1 MSFESNQGA
10 AKKNQRGTSK
20 LRGGNVLSVISRGL
34 ESAPMQR
41 WGCVTGR
48 GKQLRGYARTKEE
61 ALNLFLNYGADS
73 DTFICIDTV
82 LPCVSSDQEATRP
95 GGRDGVA

>member
-1 MSFESNQGA
+1 MSFENNKGP
-10 AKKNQRGTSK
+10 AKKNQRGTSE
-20 LRGGNVLSVISRGL
+20 LRRGDVLSVIPRGL
-34 ESAPMQR
+34 DSAPMHR
-41 WGCVTGR
+41 WGCVTGS

-61 ALNLFLNYGADS
+61 ALNLFLHYGADS